1 MAPQQRPPTGNT
13 AASTAA
19 GRDGGK
25 LSAAAAAVRGS
36 GAFLGNAVVQTAGEI
51 RRSPCLY
58 CVGLTATFLTVLV
71 AAVVQTLLA
80 RAPLIFLRE
89 AEAARGQVDV
99 SITPGGGGSG
109 NVFLN
114 YTQFAASLAGAS
126 SAPAYA
132 FHAPRLRLTLA
143 EVYAGQACT
152 SLPTTTAGTG
162 SGGAVATRP
171 PAAAAA
177 LAAWAAA
184 PLSTCAGNAVSVN
197 ASAASPAAAAAG
209 YVPSGSAAA
218 WMYRHPAP
226 LNASDP
232 EWAAGAPPP
241 PALLPAGGAAT
252 DGLGPLCGSG
262 PCLQRWCLAR
272 GPFGPGQIKQ
282 PLRYATLLLADA
294 RREAAAGIGRQWAP
308 PSPLGVGQ
316 VAVAASTAARL
327 GLAVGDV
334 VVTRLVGVG
343 QLVRHALAPTTAAAA
358 AAADG
363 SSGSSQPQ
371 LPPPLD
377 AAGWGARSLAYGY
390 DAAVPFTVA
399 VVADDATFGGKVPA
413 DEGNEGLTLLAEWA
427 TFLPHLAAHVH
438 PAIACGGAPAAGS
451 SSSDSSG
458 GLVTVAV
465 AADGSA
471 AATSAQQLLALST
484 TAFAAA
490 SPPPPDGFA
499 GEIVA
504 AMAPRDRV
512 AAYSQSNFDRV
523 RATVAAFGS
532 SLLFVAGFSEAEA
545 GTPLVDALEA
555 RRFIS
560 LYLSLVLDILLI
572 ILFALSVILVYSL
585 LLLNVEGRTFE
596 VAVRRM
602 LGTSRPGIVGLLLV
616 QAGAYALPSWVGG
629 LAVGQAL
636 AAGLLAGFSRLA
648 SIPVPLELTP
658 GAIGSATALAIAI
671 PALSSVGPIRGALG
685 RSIREALDPDRPKAP
700 AVRVTI
706 NRATTRAVS
715 WRLVLLGLGVFAFG
729 FLVYFAVPLSLLTLN
744 LSLLMSVFLVI
755 LLGLLAGLV
764 LLGIQAETALQWLLL
779 AALVRWW
786 EARPVAGLAWTN
798 LSAGH
803 RDRNRKT
810 SLMYALSV
818 AFIVFVTI
826 VASGQVQTAVY
837 AAKASAGASLVL
849 SPPGSPVYGGA
860 GRLGADGSYPSPPDP
875 LSQGALEAVVAACYA
890 GGGGGGGAA
899 ALFAASSEAGS
910 GTGVEV
916 ATVGLVEASPSAPQP
931 LPHLPLG
938 YYRFVSR
945 APGGGGA
952 NTTLGALAFLP
963 LPARAAADAVTP
975 AAVAGQARLPRVLR
989 GSGWAATRLDVAVRA
1004 ITAAGAAA
1012 WSEGGVL
1019 VPTGAAVTTAPTA
1032 AAGGSA
1038 GLAAGTPAWTAPAGS
1053 IDASLVT
1060 SASLGDVF
1068 IRSRGRTAFTTV
1080 GLTGLS
1086 PSYLG
1091 AADPA
1096 TGGGWITAAYS
1107 QFVETTAAPPV
1118 TETTLSLTA
1127 LLATTR
1133 GSQAALIGASS
1144 SELILTDAP
1153 RGTAVLDTEAAL
1165 AQPLRQYLPGGS
1177 NASRTLPRF
1186 LRSPL
1191 TLTAAL
1197 AAAPGFAV
1205 ARTAALATTSTDA
1218 VLVSLPTAVRLLD
1231 RHVSGGGIPR
1241 PPVAAVG
1248 RLWRGAAGRAV
1259 AARMAARRARAAAG
1273 WHAPAQPLESPA
1285 GAWRHPDAA
1294 PAHLAQTLYARLAES
1309 LSGSGGSG
1317 GGAAAATSS
1326 AVGLSTAP
1334 REPPSAARHLF
1345 GALSLSDA
1353 PLGRQFLSLDDVR
1366 VSKRDRAS
1374 VTAGLQAGL
1383 TAAARARTGDP
1394 TADDTAAGGWGTQD
1408 AAGLGAD
1415 SDTTVQLL
1423 QLLFG
1428 GLALVAM
1435 ALCAFAL
1442 LANMIANVTEQT
1454 REVGV
1459 LRALGLKPGAL
1470 TRLYV
1475 EEAFVLVL
1483 AASLLGVAIGCL
1495 VA

>member
-1 MAPQQRPPTGNT
+1 MAPQQRPPAGTPATSTGH
-13 AASTAA
+13 
-19 GRDGGK
+19 RGGGGSGGTSK
-25 LSAAAAAVRGS
+25 LASAAAAARAS
-36 GAFLGNAVVQTAGEI
+36 GAFLANAVVQTGGEI

-99 SITPGGGGSG
+99 SITPAGGGGNG
-109 NVFLN
+109 FLN
-114 YTQFAASLAGAS
+114 YSQFASSLAGAA

-132 FHAPRLRLTLA
+132 FHSPRLRLTLA
-143 EVYAGQACT
+143 EVYTGQACT
-152 SLPTTTAGTG
+152 APPPTARPLAA
-162 SGGAVATRP
+162 AVALAVWADDPLTTCARN
-171 PAAAAA
+171 AAA
-177 LAAWAAA
+177 
-184 PLSTCAGNAVSVN
+184 VN
-197 ASAASPAAAAAG
+197 ASAASPGAAAG
-209 YVPSGSAAA
+209 GYIPSGSAAA

-232 EWAAGAPPP
+232 EWADAP
-241 PALLPAGGAAT
+241 PALSGGSPQLFPPSSPLG

-262 PCLQRWCLAR
+262 PCLQWWCLAR
-272 GPFGPGQIKQ
+272 GPFGAGQIKQ
-282 PLRYATLLLADA
+282 PLRYATLLLVDA

-308 PSPLGVGQ
+308 PAPLGVGQ
-316 VAVAASTAARL
+316 VAVAASTAGRL
-327 GLAVGDV
+327 GLTVGSV
-334 VVTRLVGVG
+334 VVARLTGLG
-343 QLVRHALAPTTAAAA
+343 QLVRHALAPMTATAAASSAGGGA
-358 AAADG
+358 A
-363 SSGSSQPQ
+363 PL

-377 AAGWGARSLAYGY
+377 AAGWGERALTFGA

-399 VVADDATFGGKVPA
+399 VVSDDATFGGKISSE
-413 DEGNEGLTLLAEWA
+413 EGGAGLTLLAEWA
-427 TFLPHLAAHVH
+427 AFLPHLAAHVH
-438 PAIACGGAPAAGS
+438 PAIACGGAPVGGG
-451 SSSDSSG
+451 SSG
-458 GLVTVAV
+458 GGGSGLLTVAV
-465 AADGSA
+465 VPNGSA
-471 AATSAQQLLALST
+471 AATTLPGAPLLALST
-484 TAFAAA
+484 AAFAHAA
-490 SPPPPDGFA
+490 PPPPDAFA
-499 GEIVA
+499 DEIVA
-504 AMAPRDRV
+504 SMAPRDRV
-512 AAYSQSNFDRV
+512 AAYSQANFDRV
-523 RATVAAFGS
+523 RASVAAFGS
-532 SLLFVAGFSEAEA
+532 SLLFVAGFSEAAA
-545 GTPLVDALEA
+545 GTPLVDALEG

-602 LGTSRPGIVGLLLV
+602 LGTTRGGIVGLLLV
-616 QAGAYALPSWVGG
+616 QAAAYAVPSWVGG
-629 LAVGQAL
+629 LALGQAI

-658 GAIGSATALAIAI
+658 GAIGSATALAVAI
-671 PALSSVGPIRGALG
+671 PALSSIGPIRGALG

-706 NRATTRAVS
+706 NRATTAAVS
-715 WRLVLLGLGVFAFG
+715 WRLVALGLGIFAFG
-729 FLVYFAVPLSLLTLN
+729 FLVYFAMPLAFITLN

-755 LLGLLAGLV
+755 LVGLLAGLV
-764 LLGIQAETALQWLLL
+764 LLGIQAETALQWVTL

-786 EARPVAGLAWTN
+786 EAPAVAGLAWTN

-849 SPPGSPVYGGA
+849 SPPGSPGAGGA

-875 LSQGALEAVVAACYA
+875 LSHAALEAVVAACA
-890 GGGGGGGAA
+890 
-899 ALFAASSEAGS
+899 AGS
-910 GTGVEV
+910 GGTTLSAAAVTVHAAADGGADV
-916 ATVGLVEASPSAPQP
+916 ATVGFLTAP
-931 LPHLPLG
+931 LPHLSLG
-938 YYRFVSR
+938 YYRFTSR

-963 LPARAAADAVTP
+963 LPARAAADPVTP
-975 AAVAGQARLPRVLR
+975 GAVAGQARLPRVLH
-989 GSGWAATRLDVAVRA
+989 GSGWAVTRLDAAVRA
-1004 ITAAGAAA
+1004 ITAAGASA

-1019 VPTGAAVTTAPTA
+1019 VPAGAAVTTAPTA
-1032 AAGGSA
+1032 AAGG
-1038 GLAAGTPAWTAPAGS
+1038 GVAAGTPAWSAPAGA

-1060 SASLGDVF
+1060 GASLGDVY

-1080 GLTGLS
+1080 TLQGVS
-1086 PSYLG
+1086 PSLLG

-1096 TGGGWITAAYS
+1096 TAGGGWVAAAYT
-1107 QFVETTAAPPV
+1107 QFVEATASPPV
-1118 TETTLSLTA
+1118 SETALSLTA
-1127 LLATTR
+1127 LLATAR
-1133 GSQAALIGASS
+1133 GGQTALIGASS
-1144 SELILTDAP
+1144 SELILTAAP
-1153 RGTAVLDTEAAL
+1153 RGTAVLDSEAAL
-1165 AQPLRQYLPGGS
+1165 ALPLRQYLPGGNTS
-1177 NASRTLPRF
+1177 SAGRTLPRF

-1191 TLTAAL
+1191 SLGAAL

-1205 ARTAALATTSTDA
+1205 ARTAALATASTDA
-1218 VLVSLPTAVRLLD
+1218 VLVSVPTAVRLLD

-1248 RLWRGAAGRAV
+1248 RLWRRAAGTAV
-1259 AARMAARRARAAAG
+1259 AARMAARRARADAG
-1273 WHAPAQPLESPA
+1273 WPTAAAAAAAPPPLETAA
-1285 GAWRHPDAA
+1285 GAWRHPAGA
-1294 PAHLAQTLYARLAES
+1294 RAHVAQTLYARLADS
-1309 LSGSGGSG
+1309 LSGSGSG
-1317 GGAAAATSS
+1317 GGGGGVTSATF
-1326 AVGLSTAP
+1326 GLATAP
-1334 REPPSAARHLF
+1334 REPPSAARHLY
-1345 GALSLSDA
+1345 ASVSLSDA
-1353 PLGRQFLSLDDVR
+1353 PLNRQFLSLGDDTR
-1366 VSKRDRAS
+1366 VSRGARAA
-1374 VTAGLQAGL
+1374 VLTGLQSAL

-1394 TADDTAAGGWGTQD
+1394 TSDDTAAGGGWDTTD
-1408 AAGLGAD
+1408 AAGLGSD

-1442 LANMIANVTEQT
+1442 LANMIANVAEQT

-1459 LRALGLKPGAL
+1459 LRALGLKPRAL
-1470 TRLYV
+1470 VRLYV

-1483 AASLLGVAIGCL
+1483 VASLLGVGIGCL